1 MEHPYLVP
9 EPRQLTERLRQQW
22 ARVQA
27 QNRHLR
33 RVSHRPDP
41 AHVEQNVPLT
51 RNTKPQMLAIIGRF
65 DYIIKLNLR
74 RYQVMYCRK
83 CC

>member
-1 MEHPYLVP
+1 MEPPYTVP
-9 EPRQLTERLRQQW
+9 EPRQLTERLCQQW
-22 ARVQA
+22 LRVRA

-51 RNTKPQMLAIIGRF
+51 RNTWLAASGKAKGCI
-65 DYIIKLNLR
+65 
-74 RYQVMYCRK
+74 VW
-83 CC
+83 